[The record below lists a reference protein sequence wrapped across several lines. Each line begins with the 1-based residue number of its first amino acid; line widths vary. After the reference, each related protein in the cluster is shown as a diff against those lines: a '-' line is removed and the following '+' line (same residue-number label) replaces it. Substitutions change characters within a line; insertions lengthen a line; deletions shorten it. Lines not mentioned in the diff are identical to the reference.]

1 MIKKIFVGL
10 LILVILIVGTLIAVP
25 YIFKDDIVKLVK
37 TEANKTVNAKID
49 FGHFDL
55 SLIKSFPDFYF
66 SIEGIKV
73 DGIGEFDGVQLA
85 NIKEIDLVVDLMS
98 VINGEAINIKRITIL
113 EPTINTIVMAD
124 GSANYDIAKTDS
136 TDVEE
141 TEESDSGSSFKME
154 LQQFDIVDAMLK
166 YDDATFPMLMDIEG
180 LNISLK
186 GDFTES
192 ITNLKIEGGADQLT
206 LDYDGIHYMKQ
217 VKIFLDMMLEMNL
230 DESKYTF
237 IENEFRINELP
248 LSFDGWVAMP
258 SDAIDMDLS
267 FEAKKTDFKEILSL
281 VPAEFTHDLEG
292 VKTSGK
298 MALSG
303 YAKGIY
309 LDEDY
314 PSFGAK

>member
-10 LILVILIVGTLIAVP
+10 LILVILILGTLIAVP

-206 LDYDGIHYMKQ
+206 LDYDGIQYMKQ

-230 DESKYTF
+230 
-237 IENEFRINELP
+237 RIK
-248 LSFDGWVAMP
+248 V
-258 SDAIDMDLS
+258 
-267 FEAKKTDFKEILSL
+267 
-281 VPAEFTHDLEG
+281 
-292 VKTSGK
+292 
-298 MALSG
+298 
-303 YAKGIY
+303 Y
-309 LDEDY
+309 LY
-314 PSFGAK
+314 

>member
-10 LILVILIVGTLIAVP
+10 LILVILIVGTMIAVP

-113 EPTINTIVMAD
+113 EPTINTIVIAD

-206 LDYDGIHYMKQ
+206 LDYDGSIYEAGK
-217 VKIFLDMMLEMNL
+217 NL
-230 DESKYTF
+230 LRHDVG
-237 IENEFRINELP
+237 NEL
-248 LSFDGWVAMP
+248 GRIKV
-258 SDAIDMDLS
+258 
-267 FEAKKTDFKEILSL
+267 
-281 VPAEFTHDLEG
+281 
-292 VKTSGK
+292 
-298 MALSG
+298 
-303 YAKGIY
+303 Y
-309 LDEDY
+309 LY
-314 PSFGAK
+314 